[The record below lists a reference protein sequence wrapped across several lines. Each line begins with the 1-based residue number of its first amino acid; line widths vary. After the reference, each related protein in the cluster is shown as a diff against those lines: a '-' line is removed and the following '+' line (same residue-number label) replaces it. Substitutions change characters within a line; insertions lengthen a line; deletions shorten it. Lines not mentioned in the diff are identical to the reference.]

1 VTASNSTADATT
13 ASGTFKLVPK
23 APRGSED
30 VRGTAKLIRSDRGT
44 DASIKLGGLP
54 PNVRY
59 ASYVHA
65 GSCDQPD
72 PGGPH
77 FKFDPDGADMPPNE
91 IHLPFTSDRAG
102 NGTAKTRNDQ
112 VVPEGEG
119 RSIVVHRATPE
130 LAAGSGGEQPSVTG
144 GGGHHSGGAS
154 EDASDARSHA
164 HPPKIACAPLDS
176 TSPAAKTTTP

>member
-1 VTASNSTADATT
+1 MTKMIAVSLMTLSAGVALAGCGESESFDVRTQTTTQSTVTASNSTADATT

-119 RSIVVHRATPE
+119 RSIVVHRAAPE
-130 LAAGSGGEQPSVTG
+130 LAAGSGES
-144 GGGHHSGGAS
+144 
-154 EDASDARSHA
+154 
-164 HPPKIACAPLDS
+164 
-176 TSPAAKTTTP
+176 SPA